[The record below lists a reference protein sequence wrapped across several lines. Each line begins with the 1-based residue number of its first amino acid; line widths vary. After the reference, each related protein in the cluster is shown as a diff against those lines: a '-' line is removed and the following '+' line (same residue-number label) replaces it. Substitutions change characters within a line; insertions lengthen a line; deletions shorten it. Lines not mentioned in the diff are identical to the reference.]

1 MSFFNDCTATFAANR
16 NRKAERQR
24 MAPGLGYKGTE
35 ASAISGKRMLSGG
48 LGPMVGNW

>member
-1 MSFFNDCTATFAANR
+1 MSFFMDGTATFANR

-24 MAPGLGYKGTE
+24 MALELGYKGTE

-48 LGPMVGNW
+48 LGPMVGN